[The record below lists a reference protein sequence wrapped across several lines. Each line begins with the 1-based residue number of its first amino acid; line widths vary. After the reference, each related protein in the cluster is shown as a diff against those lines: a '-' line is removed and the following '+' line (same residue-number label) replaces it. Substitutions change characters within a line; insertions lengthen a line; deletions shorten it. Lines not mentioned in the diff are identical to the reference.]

1 VDPEYLIVRMTPCK
15 QISLYLIFTTVYR
28 REPNPFSVGEGDRL
42 PFGFGGSGGM
52 LMDPFRQ
59 GGMPRLPQ

>member
-1 VDPEYLIVRMTPCK
+1 MFILIAV
-15 QISLYLIFTTVYR
+15 IVYR

-42 PFGFGGSGGM
+42 PFGLGGSGGM

>member
-1 VDPEYLIVRMTPCK
+1 MFIIYT
-15 QISLYLIFTTVYR
+15 YR

-42 PFGFGGSGGM
+42 PFGLGGSGGM